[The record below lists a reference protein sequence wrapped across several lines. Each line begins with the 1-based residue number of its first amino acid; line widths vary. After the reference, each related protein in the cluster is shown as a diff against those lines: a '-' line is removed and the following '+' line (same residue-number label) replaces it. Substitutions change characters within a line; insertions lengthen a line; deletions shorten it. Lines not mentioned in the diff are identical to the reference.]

1 MALNWSKIFQNWTW
15 HNGSAVKDTPLNATN
30 LNKINDAIDTLDDRM
45 VSVGTAINNIHTE
58 LDEKVTLNGDDEG
71 FIRLNDGSTGASTKL
86 YPGGLLTKDFDMEE
100 PDPIDFEMSSTGK
113 MTIEGGGGVEL
124 EASGGNMS
132 FIATLINFFTNS
144 LNIFKAGENK
154 GYIGLN
160 LSSFGSSIVLKKQDP
175 SDTMTPVSISAN
187 ALSQYYGTAQT
198 PYIIQMGEWGSNSSK
213 TQISSAGIITAQRIS
228 ADELYANNVNVYNAL
243 NGKVDKNG
251 TDRLMTADEG
261 TKLAGIAAGA
271 QVNVLEGVVVDSIVQ
286 PISGKKAFI
295 DLSGKTNLR
304 VIAFPFHDPVEGEP
318 QMGFYKGA
326 YVTYNGKLYE
336 FTQEHTGAWNPSHV
350 REIDV
355 DEMYVRAGNGGYN
368 NGNRATCE
376 GYDTKASGNYS
387 HAEGRETQ
395 AVGECTHAE
404 GRGTIANSIY
414 QHVEG
419 KYNVADNE
427 SKYIHI
433 IGNGIDANNRNN
445 AFAIDWEGNA
455 EVSGRVST
463 RGVTTEDD
471 IECGGILNVSGA
483 DYAERF
489 ETLEDC
495 PIGRFVTLKGEKIKL
510 AQNGDFILGVTSD
523 NPAIIGDKDNIGIP
537 VGVIGKLVV
546 EDDGTA
552 QVDGFVVCGKDGI
565 ATAGTG
571 YDCYRVMSR
580 IDENHIRIWVK

>member
-15 HNGSAVKDTPLNATN
+15 HNGSSVKDTPLNATN
-30 LNKINDAIDTLDDRM
+30 LNKINNAIDTLDDRM

-58 LDEKVTLNGDDEG
+58 LDGKVDLDGDNEG

-144 LNIFKAGENK
+144 LNIFKTGENK
-154 GYIGLN
+154 GYIGLI

-198 PYIIQMGEWGSNSSK
+198 PYNIQMGEYGSGSSK
-213 TQISSAGIITAQRIS
+213 ILFSSAGYMW
-228 ADELYANNVNVYNAL
+228 ADELMTRKLSAYQSDNI
-243 NGKVDKNG
+243 KVTGNLLDGIEAFSPNEDYPVGRVVTYEYVTYKC
-251 TDRLMTADEG
+251 TV
-261 TKLAGIAAGA
+261 KHLAGAWNSAHFERLYNSMASAGDMIAAGNMQGGVFVTTKDGYGRYVKIEPDKA
-271 QVNVLEGVVVDSIVQ
+271 YFYTGSQEMEPGGPYLAVPYEIHMRREGSND
-286 PISGKKAFI
+286 
-295 DLSGKTNLR
+295 DLYINGAGTIEASNYVKTFEFKSNGRITMERTSTPGFEAHLR
-304 VIAFPFHDPVEGEP
+304 VDDTNGPYLDIGKSSDYKQVKISSNFLSQYMGDVYNEYCI
-318 QMGFYKGA
+318 QMGCYSEAADNIKI
-326 YVTYNGKLYE
+326 TSNGK
-336 FTQEHTGAWNPSHV
+336 
-350 REIDV
+350 I
-355 DEMYVRAGNGGYN
+355 
-368 NGNRATCE
+368 
-376 GYDTKASGNYS
+376 KASS
-387 HAEGRETQ
+387 
-395 AVGECTHAE
+395 
-404 GRGTIANSIY
+404 
-414 QHVEG
+414 
-419 KYNVADNE
+419 
-427 SKYIHI
+427 
-433 IGNGIDANNRNN
+433 
-445 AFAIDWEGNA
+445 
-455 EVSGRVST
+455 
-463 RGVTTEDD
+463 D
-471 IECGGILNVSGA
+471 IECGGVLKVSGA

-580 IDENHIRIWVK
+580 LDENHIRIWVK

>member
-15 HNGSAVKDTPLNATN
+15 HNGSSVKDTPLNATN
-30 LNKINDAIDTLDDRM
+30 LNKINNAIDTLDDRM

-58 LDEKVTLNGDDEG
+58 LDEKVTLDDDNEG

-86 YPGGLLTKDFDMEE
+86 YPGGLQTKDFDMEE

-113 MTIEGGGGVEL
+113 MTIEGGRGVEL

-144 LNIFKAGENK
+144 LNIFKTGENK

-160 LSSFGSSIVLKKQDP
+160 LSNSGSSIVLKKQDP

-271 QVNVLEGVVVDSIVQ
+271 QVNVLEGVQVNGTDLPITNKKVNVD
-286 PISGKKAFI
+286 ISGKT
-295 DLSGKTNLR
+295 DLS
-304 VIAFPFHDPVEGEP
+304 VIAYTFNSE
-318 QMGFYKGA
+318 MGYFKGA

-336 FTQEHTGAWNPSHV
+336 FIQEHTGAWNPSHV
-350 REIDV
+350 REIRASGQ
-355 DEMYVRAGNGGYN
+355 YVRTGNGGYN
-368 NGNRATCE
+368 NGDRATCE
-376 GYDTKASGNYS
+376 GYMTKASGNYS

-395 AVGECTHAE
+395 AVGDCTHAE
-404 GRGTIANSIY
+404 GRETIANGIY

-419 KYNVADNE
+419 KYNIADNE

-433 IGNGIDANNRNN
+433 IGNGIDANNRSN
-445 AFAIDWEGNA
+445 AFAIDWEGNVEA
-455 EVSGRVST
+455 SGGVSA

-471 IECGGILNVSGA
+471 IECGGVLKVSGA

-537 VGVIGKLVV
+537 IGVIGKLVV